1 MVLHILATR
10 TLITSS
16 DQQQKRKIQPGK
28 MHTQRE
34 ETIEHVRTNS
44 APFISII
51 WICYAI
57 ACHAF
62 IKVFIYVHFCC
73 CCCCWIS
80 IRGWMFA
87 QHTHI
92 HTYDIPHFI
101 ALLPATT
108 KFGRWIVPVKK
119 CRNNFICLCFWPDC
133 TALKCSHE
141 LSLRVYSTAE
151 LIFFFCFL
159 SCVSC
164 WASSMYLGLN
174 NYRSQD
180 ASKANERMRD
190 TCCTSSN

>member
-1 MVLHILATR
+1 
-10 TLITSS
+10 
-16 DQQQKRKIQPGK
+16 

-151 LIFFFCFL
+151 LIFFLVFFL
-159 SCVSC
+159 LFLVEPLQCIWV
-164 WASSMYLGLN
+164 WITTEVKMPAKQMNEWETRAAHLLINPPQILRAVAAIKKHALGP
-174 NYRSQD
+174 R
-180 ASKANERMRD
+180 
-190 TCCTSSN
+190 CHH